1 MASALMDNL
10 RDLGIEDGFSADAFS
25 VRWDHGLR
33 VASLRYF
40 DPAGPFAAEAGE
52 VLGGPI
58 PLPLRAHRRLLVGT
72 GDFAGAS
79 ADGAGTAGSELVVA
93 WRSPTET
100 LLVTADAGCLSKVDR
115 FAANRSD
122 GCLVDQTG
130 GILTLVVAG
139 ARAPDLLTRLGSTD
153 AVPALGEARSS
164 RMAELSVVSLCTRP
178 GEILLLVE
186 RVYARHLFGWIR
198 ETVADFKETG
208 APD

>member
-1 MASALMDNL
+1 MANASMDEL
-10 RDLGIEDGFSADAFS
+10 RDLGVEEGFSADGLS

-40 DPAGPFAAEAGE
+40 DPAGSFAAEVGE

-79 ADGAGTAGSELVVA
+79 AAGAGTAGSELVAA

-100 LLVTADAGCLSKVDR
+100 LLVTADAYCLSRVDK
-115 FAANRSD
+115 FAANRTD

-139 ARAPDLLTRLGSTD
+139 PRAPDLLLRLGSTD
-153 AVPALGEARSS
+153 AVPALGEARTS
-164 RMAELSVVSLCTRP
+164 RMAELSVMSLCTRP
-178 GEILLLVE
+178 GAILLLVE
-186 RVYARHLFGWIR
+186 RVHARHLFGWIR
-198 ETVADFKETG
+198 ETVADF
-208 APD
+208 

>member
-1 MASALMDNL
+1 MANASMDEL
-10 RDLGIEDGFSADAFS
+10 RDLGVEEGFSADGLS

-40 DPAGPFAAEAGE
+40 DPAGSFAAEVGE

-58 PLPLRAHRRLLVGT
+58 PLLLRAHRRLLVGT

-79 ADGAGTAGSELVVA
+79 AAGAGTAGSELVAA

-100 LLVTADAGCLSKVDR
+100 LLVTAGAYCLSRVDK
-115 FAANRSD
+115 FAANRTD

-139 ARAPDLLTRLGSTD
+139 PRAPDLLLRLGSTD
-153 AVPALGEARSS
+153 AVPALGEARTS
-164 RMAELSVVSLCTRP
+164 RMAELSVMSLCTRP
-178 GEILLLVE
+178 GELLLLVE
-186 RVYARHLFGWIR
+186 RVHARHLFGWIR
-198 ETVADFKETG
+198 ETVADF
-208 APD
+208 

>member
-1 MASALMDNL
+1 MASASMDNL
-10 RDLGIEDGFSADAFS
+10 RDLGIEDGFSADGLS
-25 VRWDHGLR
+25 VRWHHGLG

-40 DPAGPFAAEAGE
+40 YPAGSFAAEVAE
-52 VLGGPI
+52 VLGGPL
-58 PLPLRAHRRLLVGT
+58 PEPLRAHRHLL
-72 GDFAGAS
+72 A
-79 ADGAGTAGSELVVA
+79 TAGDCAGRDEGAAKGESELVLA

-100 LLVTADAGCLSKVDR
+100 LLVTADAGCLSRVDR

-153 AVPALGEARSS
+153 AVPALGEARTS
-164 RMAELSVVSLCTRP
+164 RMAELSVMSLCTRP

-186 RVYARHLFGWIR
+186 RVYTRHLFGWIR